1 MSSISSVSQTPV
13 TKPTTEAKPPP
24 PPPPPQKSDNTDS
37 TPPAKAALPPGQGI
51 KVDQIA

>member
-13 TKPTTEAKPPP
+13 TQPTTQASPPP
-24 PPPPPQKSDNTDS
+24 PPPARDSDDSGS